1 MESPDSRASD
11 DPNYNLEF
19 ADDVLSSPDDHLE
32 TRNTY
37 SDYEQDLEDV
47 MRLGVPISIL
57 EGGDED
63 HTVGAPLQNED
74 DHPTDDVEAS
84 VAENDAEAM
93 RATTANPNGAPA
105 TPVGGLTVT
114 DNFGPTGCTPM
125 PPSTP
130 LPGSEVA
137 VLARAD
143 ARVPRTSILNYLIA
157 GTTPHGPG
165 RRDDAPPTG
174 AAVSVRHA
182 SARSPED
189 ATPMDT
195 SQVELSAPYGFAD
208 ASLREPVLYDES
220 EIACQG
226 SIRIERAN
234 RRAQELP
241 DLHSQPDRIRG
252 LPEFALADARNGAV
266 RSPIAA
272 RARSPDTAPS
282 IDVSCA
288 INSGQVTMS
297 TIDDVILMA
306 SQAEARET
314 AIAGSRASP
323 STRSAGYAPRRPR
336 SASAPIGESQDQD
349 ASWGLATQRPQP
361 GGYPPDGRD
370 TAIDAPESLGK
381 LVFYPHLR
389 EGETKAIITPATL
402 LASTV
407 LCTVPV
413 R

>member
-1 MESPDSRASD
+1 MSFNPSNELDSVVGSPDSHASD

-47 MRLGVPISIL
+47 MRLGVPTSVL
-57 EGGDED
+57 EGGDEE
-63 HTVGAPLQNED
+63 HTGAPLQNED
-74 DHPTDDVEAS
+74 DHPTNDVEAS
-84 VAENDAEAM
+84 VAEKDAEAM
-93 RATTANPNGAPA
+93 RATTPNPYGAPA
-105 TPVGGLTVT
+105 NPVGGLTVT
-114 DNFGPTGCTPM
+114 DNFGPTICTPM

-143 ARVPRTSILNYLIA
+143 ARVPRTSILNYFVA

-165 RRDDAPPTG
+165 RRDGAPPTG

-182 SARSPED
+182 SARSPDD

-195 SQVELSAPYGFAD
+195 SQVEPSATYGFAD
-208 ASLREPVLYDES
+208 ASLREPAMYDES

-226 SIRIERAN
+226 SIRIERAV

-241 DLHSQPDRIRG
+241 DLHSQPDSTRG
-252 LPEFALADARNGAV
+252 HPESALADARNGAV
-266 RSPIAA
+266 RNSIAA

-282 IDVSCA
+282 IDASCA

-297 TIDDVILMA
+297 TIDELMSSSWPVKPKLA
-306 SQAEARET
+306 RRPSQGVELARAREARVMPHG
-314 AIAGSRASP
+314 ARD
-323 STRSAGYAPRRPR
+323 RRPHR
-336 SASAPIGESQDQD
+336 SESLKTRTRAGGTSARSLSMPRTPVP
-349 ASWGLATQRPQP
+349 ATPTLPTIQ
-361 GGYPPDGRD
+361 Y
-370 TAIDAPESLGK
+370 DAPT
-381 LVFYPHLR
+381 PLR
-389 EGETKAIITPATL
+389 
-402 LASTV
+402 
-407 LCTVPV
+407 VP
-413 R
+413 RG